1 MFIHRLRGVR
11 RIHSLQEENRI
22 FTTCD
27 NWSGASVSGTISIR
41 ASTGA
46 DVTQDGEHSLNV
58 MISGCYYGGV
68 NGYNCRGYA
77 QIKTI

>member
-11 RIHSLQEENRI
+11 RIYSFFKKKTASH
-22 FTTCD
+22 TTCD

-68 NGYNCRGYA
+68 TDIIAVGMH
-77 QIKTI
+77 K